1 VGTGGANHTSLAS
14 TAAHSEVRNASTY
27 GVLKVTLHPT
37 SYDWQFVQEAG
48 QPFTDSGTTA
58 CHGPNSDTVPPTA
71 PSGLGATAVNGGRV
85 DLTWTASSDNVAVAG
100 YRVFR
105 NGVQI
110 GATTATTYSDTT
122 AVPSTSYTYHVVA
135 YDTSGNVSSPSNTV
149 TVQTPADTLPP
160 TTPSGLVASAVG
172 PAEVDLTWSPSTDD
186 VGVAGYEI
194 LRDGVQIGTSST
206 ASYAD
211 LTTRSSTTYSYT
223 VRAYDVVG
231 NRSGESTAANVTT
244 PAAPT
249 VLTFRPAADTFVQSD
264 TPGTNYGANT
274 AIGTDN
280 SPIKRMLL
288 KFAVTGIEGRQI
300 LSAKLRLRCV
310 NASGVGGAFHR
321 VANTS
326 WTEGG
331 VTWNNAPPGDSA
343 TLGQLGSVSI
353 GTWYE
358 VDVTQLVSG
367 DGTFSLDATS
377 TSSDGADY
385 TSKEG
390 AVGSLPELVVTTSST
405 LSDTIAPTVP
415 TDLTATATGAGRV
428 DLSWAPSTDDVGV
441 TGYNIFRNGAQVGS
455 STTPSFAD
463 STALPQTSYSY
474 AVSAFDASGNTS
486 ALSDPAAVTTPADTT
501 APSVPANLTATAA
514 GSNQVNLAWTG
525 STDDVA
531 VSGYEV
537 SRDGIA
543 VGTSPTPSFA
553 DTSAQPSTTY
563 TYTVAALDAAGN
575 RSQESNSATA
585 TTPAAAA
592 TLTFAPVADSYIQSA
607 VPASNFGSAT
617 TVQVYGSPVQDG
629 LLKFTVSGVGSRQVT
644 SATLRLNCVDA
655 SNLGGQFRRVLDTSW
670 TENGVTWGN
679 APAAEATVFGSL
691 GSVSAGLWYTVP
703 VPFITGDGTYSIRF
717 SSTSTNG
724 ADFSSKEGANPPQL
738 IVNTG

>member
-1 VGTGGANHTSLAS
+1 
-14 TAAHSEVRNASTY
+14 
-27 GVLKVTLHPT
+27 
-37 SYDWQFVQEAG
+37 
-48 QPFTDSGTTA
+48 
-58 CHGPNSDTVPPTA
+58 
-71 PSGLGATAVNGGRV
+71 
-85 DLTWTASSDNVAVAG
+85 
-100 YRVFR
+100 
-105 NGVQI
+105 
-110 GATTATTYSDTT
+110 
-122 AVPSTSYTYHVVA
+122 
-135 YDTSGNVSSPSNTV
+135 
-149 TVQTPADTLPP
+149 
-160 TTPSGLVASAVG
+160 
-172 PAEVDLTWSPSTDD
+172 
-186 VGVAGYEI
+186 
-194 LRDGVQIGTSST
+194 
-206 ASYAD
+206 
-211 LTTRSSTTYSYT
+211 
-223 VRAYDVVG
+223 
-231 NRSGESTAANVTT
+231 
-244 PAAPT
+244 
-249 VLTFRPAADTFVQSD
+249 
-264 TPGTNYGANT
+264 
-274 AIGTDN
+274 
-280 SPIKRMLL
+280 
-288 KFAVTGIEGRQI
+288 
-300 LSAKLRLRCV
+300 
-310 NASGVGGAFHR
+310 
-321 VANTS
+321 
-326 WTEGG
+326 
-331 VTWNNAPPGDSA
+331 
-343 TLGQLGSVSI
+343 
-353 GTWYE
+353 
-358 VDVTQLVSG
+358 
-367 DGTFSLDATS
+367 
-377 TSSDGADY
+377 
-385 TSKEG
+385 
-390 AVGSLPELVVTTSST
+390 VGSLPELVVTTSST

-486 ALSDPAAVTTPADTT
+486 ALSDPASVTTPADTT

-543 VGTSPTPSFA
+543 LATSSTPSFA

-617 TVQVYGSPVQDG
+617 TVQVDGSPIQDG

-691 GSVSAGLWYTVP
+691 GSVSAGLWYTVS